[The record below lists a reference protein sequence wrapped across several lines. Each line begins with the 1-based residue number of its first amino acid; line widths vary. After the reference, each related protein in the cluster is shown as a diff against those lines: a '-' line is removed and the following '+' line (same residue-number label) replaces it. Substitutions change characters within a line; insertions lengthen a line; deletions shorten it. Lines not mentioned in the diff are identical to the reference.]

1 MSQDGNLIMAD
12 ITIDIEQ
19 RVKRDQLNTL
29 YSETRTSLLSTLAIM
44 AAFVFVLSTH
54 EGMQSLFLW
63 YGALVVVLMA
73 RALVY
78 VRFTKTELTLDNIT
92 LWHRLFYL
100 GILATGLVLGSSSF
114 LFFSDIPVSY
124 QIFSVFVLAGIS
136 AGALTVFITDYL
148 VFFIY
153 INAVMLPV
161 AVISAGYSDRLHIA
175 ISIMTLIYIF
185 LLMRASRNLFYKVM
199 SSITLGYENQMLVQ
213 SLSREKNR
221 LDNRLGRILND
232 SSSEIYVADADTLQC
247 LQVNLGALE
256 HLGYSEHE
264 IRELS
269 ILDILTELERPQFDA
284 LLKPLYADTLKFVF
298 YNGHHRRKD
307 GSCYPVKIRLQLSL
321 KESPP
326 IVVATALDMTE
337 QVETRRQLVHQ
348 ANYDQLT
355 DLPNRV
361 FMLTHVKHAFSLA
374 GRNHKK
380 VALLLMDLDNFKKV
394 NDALGHTA
402 GDILLKEATG
412 RIRAL
417 LREADTPARLG
428 GDEFLIMLEGLSRPE
443 QAELIAGKLVAAF
456 KEPFWI
462 QSDEV
467 YASASIGITVF
478 PDDGE
483 SVEELMQ
490 YADTALYRAKQ
501 KGRCR
506 YQFFSDWMRVA
517 MEERLEMEAHLRRAL
532 EKNELT
538 LVYQPKVDAVT
549 GRILG
554 AEALLRWTNPTL
566 GFVPPDRF
574 IPLAENL
581 GLIGAIGRWV
591 LDEACRE
598 AAKWPTLPDR
608 KVHVAV
614 NVSPHQFRSGR
625 LLDDVEHALEN
636 SWLTVERLELEIT
649 ESLLIQDT
657 DEPLEILN
665 QLRNIGIRLSLDDFG
680 TGYSSLS
687 YLQRFPLQVLK
698 IDRSF
703 VKDMT
708 VNKNSEALV
717 EAIISMAGSLELD
730 IVAEG
735 VEEQEQI
742 DFLGQRGVRTIQG
755 YFFSPP
761 VPADVFRKMLKR
773 QGDGEPVDCV
783 FAPDSR

>member
-1 MSQDGNLIMAD
+1 MAET
-12 ITIDIEQ
+12 TIDIEQ
-19 RVKRDQLNTL
+19 QVKHDQLNTL
-29 YSETRTSLLSTLAIM
+29 YAETRSSLLSTLAIM
-44 AAFVFVLSTH
+44 AAFVFILSTH
-54 EGMQSLFLW
+54 EGPKSLLLW
-63 YGALVVVLMA
+63 YGALVVVLLA

-114 LFFSDIPVSY
+114 LFFPDIPVTY
-124 QIFSVFVLAGIS
+124 QMFSVFVLAGIS
-136 AGALTVFITDYL
+136 AGALAIFVVDYIA
-148 VFFIY
+148 FFIY
-153 INAVMLPV
+153 INTVMLPV
-161 AVISAGYSDRLHIA
+161 VLVSTGYSGQLHVA
-175 ISIMTLIYIF
+175 ISGMTLLYIG
-185 LLMRASRNLFYKVM
+185 LLMRASRNLFDKVM
-199 SSITLGYENQMLVQ
+199 ASITLGYENQMLVQ

-232 SSSEIYVADADTLQC
+232 SSSEIYVADAGTLQC

-256 HLGYSEHE
+256 HLGYREQE

-269 ILDILTELERPQFDA
+269 ILDILTDLERPQFDA
-284 LLKPLYADTLKFVF
+284 LLGPLYKDTQKSVF
-298 YNGHHRRKD
+298 YNGYHRRKD
-307 GSCYPVKIRLQLSL
+307 GSRYPVKIRLQLSL

-348 ANYDQLT
+348 ANFDQLT

-374 GRNHKK
+374 RRNHQK
-380 VALLLMDLDNFKKV
+380 VALLFMDLDDFKKV
-394 NDALGHTA
+394 NDTLGHTA
-402 GDILLKEATG
+402 GDILLKEAAG

-417 LREADTPARLG
+417 LRESDTPARLG
-428 GDEFLIMLEGLSRPE
+428 GDEFLVMLEGLSRPE
-443 QAELIAGKLVAAF
+443 QAERIAAKLVAAF
-456 KEPFWI
+456 KEPFRI

-467 YASASIGITVF
+467 YTSTSIGITLF

-483 SVEELMQ
+483 SVDELIQ
-490 YADTALYRAKQ
+490 YADTALYLAKQ

-506 YQFFSDWMRVA
+506 YQFFSDEMRVA
-517 MEERLEMEAHLRRAL
+517 MEERLEMEVHLRRAL

-538 LVYQPKVDAVT
+538 LVYQPKVDAVS

-598 AAKWPTLPDR
+598 AAGWPTLPDR

-625 LLDDVEHALEN
+625 LLDDVEHAIEHSL
-636 SWLTVERLELEIT
+636 LPVDRLELEIT

-665 QLRNIGIRLSLDDFG
+665 LLRNIGIRLSLDDFG

-687 YLQRFPLQVLK
+687 YLQRFPLQILK

-703 VKDMT
+703 VRDMT

-742 DFLGQRGVRTIQG
+742 DFLGQRGVHTIQG

-761 VPADVFRKMLKR
+761 VPAAAFREMLKR
-773 QGDGEPVDCV
+773 QGDGEPVDRV
-783 FAPDSR
+783 FSSDGR

>member
-1 MSQDGNLIMAD
+1 MAD
-12 ITIDIEQ
+12 TIIDIEQ
-19 RVKRDQLNTL
+19 QVKHDQLNTL
-29 YSETRTSLLSTLAIM
+29 YAETRSSLLSTLAIM
-44 AAFVFVLSTH
+44 AAFAFVLSTH
-54 EGMQSLFLW
+54 EGVQSLLLW
-63 YGALVVVLMA
+63 YGALVLVLLA
-73 RALVY
+73 RAFVY
-78 VRFTKTELTLDNIT
+78 VRFTKTELTVDNRA
-92 LWHRLFYL
+92 LWHRRFYL
-100 GILATGLVLGSSSF
+100 GILATGLVVGSSSF
-114 LFFSDIPVSY
+114 LFFSDIPVAY
-124 QIFSVFVLAGIS
+124 QIFSAFVLAGIS
-136 AGALTVFITDYL
+136 AGALTVFVIDYL
-148 VFFIY
+148 AFFIY

-161 AVISAGYSDRLHIA
+161 VVISTMYGDQLHIA
-175 ISIMTLIYIF
+175 ISIMTLIYII
-185 LLMRASRNLFYKVM
+185 LLMRASRNIFYKVTT
-199 SSITLGYENQMLVQ
+199 SITLGYENQMLAQ

-256 HLGYSEHE
+256 HLGYTEQE
-264 IRELS
+264 IRERS
-269 ILDILTELERPQFDA
+269 ILDILTDLERLQFDA
-284 LLKPLYADTLKFVF
+284 LIKPLYVDTQKSVF

-307 GSCYPVKIRLQLSL
+307 GSSYPVKIRLQLSL

-348 ANYDQLT
+348 ANFDQLT
-355 DLPNRV
+355 GLPNRF
-361 FMLTHVKHAFSLA
+361 FMLSHIEHAFSLA
-374 GRNHKK
+374 RRNHQK
-380 VALLLMDLDNFKKV
+380 VALLFMDLDDFKKV
-394 NDALGHTA
+394 NDSLGHTA
-402 GDILLKEATG
+402 GDILLKEAAD

-417 LREADTPARLG
+417 LRASDTPARLG
-428 GDEFLIMLEGLSRPE
+428 GDEFLVMLEELSRPE
-443 QAELIAGKLVAAF
+443 QAEQVAGKLVAAF
-456 KEPFWI
+456 KQPFLI
-462 QSDEV
+462 RSDEA
-467 YASASIGITVF
+467 YTSISIGITLF

-483 SVEELMQ
+483 SVDELMQ
-490 YADTALYRAKQ
+490 FADTALYRAKQ

-506 YQFFSDWMRVA
+506 YQFFSEEMRVA
-517 MEERLEMEAHLRRAL
+517 MSERLEMESYLRRAL
-532 EKNELT
+532 ENDEMSLA
-538 LVYQPKVDAVT
+538 YQPKVDALT

-554 AEALLRWTNPTL
+554 AEALLRWTSPTL

-581 GLIGAIGRWV
+581 GLIGTIGRWV

-598 AAKWPTLPDR
+598 AAKWPSLADG

-636 SWLTVERLELEIT
+636 SWLPVDRLELEIT

-687 YLQRFPLQVLK
+687 YLQRFPLQILK

-735 VEEQEQI
+735 VEEQGQL
-742 DFLGQRGVRTIQG
+742 DFLEQRGVRIIQG

-761 VPADVFRKMLKR
+761 VPAADFRAMLKR
-773 QGDGEPVDCV
+773 QSDGEPVDRV
-783 FAPDSR
+783 FTANDR